1 MGSSRFFPVLI
12 FLVTLILGISAS
24 PVLTER
30 ATTPKCTA
38 NDIALVRRTVN
49 DEVYFC
55 KWWLSDGRT
64 RSPFYQF
71 TPIQV
76 TNLCRCIVAGSK
88 TASKPKRDEVSAPV
102 ENIMKRQTLASC
114 RAEVSRQFTMPWY
127 FCTFYNA
134 HSRTT
139 SPFARYS
146 AKALTTLCKCV
157 EEGFHFN
164 QEDFQLDQE
173 DLYLVQSIDS
183 DQKDFVV
190 LHNQAIFIC
199 QDVFV
204 FEEFIEVFKLVAV
217 KDILKDVLQDI
228 FANIVKVFDQ
238 NLIFI
243 QNHVEIFLQAPDNFV
258 FVQNLF
264 EDNLKVFVYVIDA
277 QDFKHV
283 EQNATE
289 SSTSVTVSASTSTS
303 GTSSFSGS
311 SGASETETTFSPST
325 NVNVLTTSTTGRPN
339 GPSFSIY
346 VPETPTTSASR
357 SSSSSAVDDNTSTS
371 FVDSSSSG
379 SQTNTQTVS
388 DTVSSS
394 AISATAS
401 TTSEASTTA
410 SSVSSNAGSTSSS
423 AASETDS
430 GSSAISMS
438 SSSSIS
444 SAELAITGT
453 SSTIDVSV
461 TSTDSATATD
471 SAATSSATSTVVD
484 DISFLVQRGVK
495 YSGTP
500 LTGLT
505 KRRVAND
512 LITCLSTCAG
522 SSACAATSFNLENL
536 SCDYFSA
543 IDQSSISTDAA
554 MIFAIATS
562 RVAVQSSSSISS
574 ESSVISG
581 SSSMASSTSGTGSTT
596 SDASTSSES
605 TPAPSYTDETGA
617 SATQSSSA
625 ASTTGSTNYQ
635 SDSSSSASS
644 TSTDASSTGDGDI
657 NTSSA
662 TQSESTSSASI
673 TETASVAADDSATS
687 LSSASTSLTSSTSGS
702 EEPQTTATQ
711 SSTESAIATAS
722 PVAGFQNVRIL
733 ATGSGTTVDGTA
745 LQMRNSVFG
754 FGLGGDDFKLTI
766 DKFGNLKDSA
776 GRFQAIKLNSR
787 FLPYWTQS
795 GPLVSQ
801 QNWGAPGYA
810 TISNCGVGL
819 DMIITCRLAVPYG
832 THSMTFFLIR
842 RPQGLELYAGR
853 NDGSHRDVRLQ
864 IDVSRPSS
872 TPSTVSTS
880 TSSSAGISVTSS
892 SSELGS
898 MTSSAS
904 SVDGESMV
912 TSASSSDESGS
923 ATISSDQG
931 SATFSPTVTDPAT
944 SSADSASSSSE
955 VSSTSTSVSE
965 TISTTDSSTTS
976 EQVTATSSSVGSS
989 ITSSSTAAATPT
1001 CGTVVP
1007 YSWPGSASDPSNACR
1022 STYTDVSS
1030 NINSYNI
1037 KCNID
1042 YNGADILITRGS
1054 DLLACIELCS
1064 ATNDCTAL
1072 VFNPANG
1079 NSCYIKNT
1087 VNPSSE
1093 DGFSGLSGSE
1103 FGIMFYSALKLKDCK
1118 TPSAPDASPYVDGST
1133 PSVGGA
1139 TFGIEINTDY
1149 EGTILSVSKK
1159 RTAVVIDDCLNA
1171 CAQNSACVGTA
1182 FHGSVCTL
1190 YSFINKD
1197 KRSIA
1202 LGTTFATIQARAN
1215 AASSS
1220 SDVLTSTAGS
1230 MTTESGST
1238 TTGASSSSGSDTATS
1253 TSSETFSSSATSD
1266 SSSSSTSLET
1276 SASST
1281 SSEVTGTSTS
1291 SEATSTSTSS
1301 DATSTSTSSDASSS
1315 STSSE
1320 STASSASS
1328 DSTSSSTFSA
1338 TTFSTSIISS
1348 PTPSGTASSSTP
1360 SSTPAGPTLP
1370 PVPIPTPIY
1379 VTPRSG
1385 SRLYVS
1391 GGTFNGNSIRGFSD
1405 GQNEYTGVDYDWTS
1419 IGGPSELRF
1428 VLNSTGSILLGSS
1441 GNVLCYSG
1449 KVTGNSYVEL
1459 SSRTVAYFKSSA
1471 AKTDTDQWTPLP
1483 CSISGNGKL
1492 SCTATVNGVSFPQFA
1507 ALSTHKLIPKS
1518 SNKLRLYK
1526 SGVTFTA
1533 STGATVNMYAAA

>member
-1 MGSSRFFPVLI
+1 
-12 FLVTLILGISAS
+12 
-24 PVLTER
+24 
-30 ATTPKCTA
+30 
-38 NDIALVRRTVN
+38 
-49 DEVYFC
+49 
-55 KWWLSDGRT
+55 
-64 RSPFYQF
+64 
-71 TPIQV
+71 
-76 TNLCRCIVAGSK
+76 
-88 TASKPKRDEVSAPV
+88 
-102 ENIMKRQTLASC
+102 
-114 RAEVSRQFTMPWY
+114 
-127 FCTFYNA
+127 
-134 HSRTT
+134 
-139 SPFARYS
+139 
-146 AKALTTLCKCV
+146 
-157 EEGFHFN
+157 
-164 QEDFQLDQE
+164 
-173 DLYLVQSIDS
+173 
-183 DQKDFVV
+183 
-190 LHNQAIFIC
+190 
-199 QDVFV
+199 
-204 FEEFIEVFKLVAV
+204 
-217 KDILKDVLQDI
+217 
-228 FANIVKVFDQ
+228 
-238 NLIFI
+238 
-243 QNHVEIFLQAPDNFV
+243 
-258 FVQNLF
+258 
-264 EDNLKVFVYVIDA
+264 
-277 QDFKHV
+277 
-283 EQNATE
+283 
-289 SSTSVTVSASTSTS
+289 
-303 GTSSFSGS
+303 
-311 SGASETETTFSPST
+311 
-325 NVNVLTTSTTGRPN
+325 
-339 GPSFSIY
+339 
-346 VPETPTTSASR
+346 
-357 SSSSSAVDDNTSTS
+357 
-371 FVDSSSSG
+371 
-379 SQTNTQTVS
+379 
-388 DTVSSS
+388 
-394 AISATAS
+394 
-401 TTSEASTTA
+401 
-410 SSVSSNAGSTSSS
+410 
-423 AASETDS
+423 
-430 GSSAISMS
+430 MS

-471 SAATSSATSTVVD
+471 SAATSSATSTIVD

-512 LITCLSTCAG
+512 LIICLSTCAG

-543 IDQSSISTDAA
+543 IDQSSMSPDAA

-562 RVAVQSSSSISS
+562 RVAIQSSSAISS
-574 ESSVISG
+574 ESIVISG
-581 SSSMASSTSGTGSTT
+581 SSSMASSPSGTGSTT

-605 TPAPSYTDETGA
+605 TPAPSYTDETGP

-625 ASTTGSTNYQ
+625 ASTTVSTNYQ

-644 TSTDASSTGDGDI
+644 TSTDISSTGDGDI

-673 TETASVAADDSATS
+673 TETASVAADEGATS
-687 LSSASTSLTSSTSGS
+687 LSSASTSLTSSTSSS
-702 EEPQTTATQ
+702 EESQITATT
-711 SSTESAIATAS
+711 SSTESAIATEA

-754 FGLGGDDFKLTI
+754 FGLGGDDYKLTI

-776 GRFQAIKLNSR
+776 GRFQTIKLNR

-795 GPLVSQ
+795 GPFISQ

-810 TISNCGVGL
+810 TISNCGVGP

-832 THSMTFFLIR
+832 THSMAFFLIR
-842 RPQGLELYAGR
+842 RPQGFELCAGR

-872 TPSTVSTS
+872 TPSTVSAS

-892 SSELGS
+892 SSDIGS
-898 MTSSAS
+898 TTSSAS
-904 SVDGESMV
+904 SVNGEIMV

-944 SSADSASSSSE
+944 SSADSTSSSSE
-955 VSSTSTSVSE
+955 VSSTSTSVSDI
-965 TISTTDSSTTS
+965 ISPTDSSTTS

-989 ITSSSTAAATPT
+989 ITSSSIAAATPT

-1007 YSWPGSASDPSNACR
+1007 YSWPGSASVPSNACR

-1054 DLLACIELCS
+1054 NLLACIELCS

-1093 DGFSGLSGSE
+1093 DGFAGLSGSDL
-1103 FGIMFYSALKLKDCK
+1103 GIMFYSALKLKDCK
-1118 TPSAPDASPYVDGST
+1118 PPSAPDASPYVDGST

-1139 TFGIEINTDY
+1139 TFGIEVNVAY
-1149 EGTILSVSKK
+1149 KGTLLSVSKK
-1159 RTAVVIDDCLNA
+1159 RTAIVIDDCLNA
-1171 CAQNSACVGTA
+1171 CAGNSACVGTA
-1182 FHGSVCTL
+1182 FDGSACTF
-1190 YSFINKD
+1190 YSSID
-1197 KRSIA
+1197 KHEKSVA

-1281 SSEVTGTSTS
+1281 SSEVTSTSTS
-1291 SEATSTSTSS
+1291 SE
-1301 DATSTSTSSDASSS
+1301 ATSTSTSSDASSS

-1320 STASSASS
+1320 SAASSASS

-1379 VTPRSG
+1379 VTPHSG

-1405 GQNEYTGVDYDWTS
+1405 GQNEYTGVDYDWTG

-1459 SSRTVAYFKSSA
+1459 SSRTAAYFKSSA

-1492 SCTATVNGVSFPQFA
+1492 SCSATVNGVSFPQFA

>member
-1 MGSSRFFPVLI
+1 
-12 FLVTLILGISAS
+12 
-24 PVLTER
+24 
-30 ATTPKCTA
+30 
-38 NDIALVRRTVN
+38 
-49 DEVYFC
+49 
-55 KWWLSDGRT
+55 
-64 RSPFYQF
+64 
-71 TPIQV
+71 
-76 TNLCRCIVAGSK
+76 
-88 TASKPKRDEVSAPV
+88 
-102 ENIMKRQTLASC
+102 
-114 RAEVSRQFTMPWY
+114 
-127 FCTFYNA
+127 
-134 HSRTT
+134 
-139 SPFARYS
+139 
-146 AKALTTLCKCV
+146 
-157 EEGFHFN
+157 
-164 QEDFQLDQE
+164 
-173 DLYLVQSIDS
+173 
-183 DQKDFVV
+183 
-190 LHNQAIFIC
+190 
-199 QDVFV
+199 
-204 FEEFIEVFKLVAV
+204 
-217 KDILKDVLQDI
+217 
-228 FANIVKVFDQ
+228 
-238 NLIFI
+238 
-243 QNHVEIFLQAPDNFV
+243 
-258 FVQNLF
+258 
-264 EDNLKVFVYVIDA
+264 
-277 QDFKHV
+277 
-283 EQNATE
+283 
-289 SSTSVTVSASTSTS
+289 
-303 GTSSFSGS
+303 
-311 SGASETETTFSPST
+311 
-325 NVNVLTTSTTGRPN
+325 
-339 GPSFSIY
+339 
-346 VPETPTTSASR
+346 
-357 SSSSSAVDDNTSTS
+357 
-371 FVDSSSSG
+371 
-379 SQTNTQTVS
+379 
-388 DTVSSS
+388 
-394 AISATAS
+394 
-401 TTSEASTTA
+401 
-410 SSVSSNAGSTSSS
+410 
-423 AASETDS
+423 
-430 GSSAISMS
+430 MS

-471 SAATSSATSTVVD
+471 SAATSSATSTIVD

-505 KRRVAND
+505 KRRVVND

-625 ASTTGSTNYQ
+625 ASTTVSTNYQ

-702 EEPQTTATQ
+702 EEPQITATQ

-776 GRFQAIKLNSR
+776 GHFLAIKLNSR

-880 TSSSAGISVTSS
+880 TSSSAGIPVTSL

-923 ATISSDQG
+923 PTISSDQG

-965 TISTTDSSTTS
+965 TISTTDSSTS
-976 EQVTATSSSVGSS
+976 IGSS
-989 ITSSSTAAATPT
+989 ITSSPTAAATPT

-1007 YSWPGSASDPSNACR
+1007 YSWPGSASVPSNACR

-1054 DLLACIELCS
+1054 NLLACIELCS

-1093 DGFSGLSGSE
+1093 DGFAGLSGSDL
-1103 FGIMFYSALKLKDCK
+1103 GIMFYSALKLKDCK
-1118 TPSAPDASPYVDGST
+1118 TPSAPDVSPYVDGST

-1139 TFGIEINTDY
+1139 TFDIEVNVAY
-1149 EGTILSVSKK
+1149 KGTLLSVSKK
-1159 RTAVVIDDCLNA
+1159 RTTVVIDDCLNA
-1171 CAQNSACVGTA
+1171 CAENSACVGTA
-1182 FHGSVCTL
+1182 FDGSACTF
-1190 YSFINKD
+1190 YSFID
-1197 KRSIA
+1197 KHEKSVA

-1215 AASSS
+1215 TASSS

-1338 TTFSTSIISS
+1338 TTFSTSIVSS

-1360 SSTPAGPTLP
+1360 SSTPAGPNLP

-1385 SRLYVS
+1385 SKLYVS
-1391 GGTFNGNSIRGFSD
+1391 GGTFNGNSMRGFSD

-1449 KVTGNSYVEL
+1449 KVTGNTYVEL
-1459 SSRTVAYFKSSA
+1459 SSRTAAYFKSSA

-1492 SCTATVNGVSFPQFA
+1492 GCTATVNGVSFPQFA

>member
-1 MGSSRFFPVLI
+1 
-12 FLVTLILGISAS
+12 
-24 PVLTER
+24 
-30 ATTPKCTA
+30 
-38 NDIALVRRTVN
+38 
-49 DEVYFC
+49 
-55 KWWLSDGRT
+55 
-64 RSPFYQF
+64 
-71 TPIQV
+71 
-76 TNLCRCIVAGSK
+76 
-88 TASKPKRDEVSAPV
+88 
-102 ENIMKRQTLASC
+102 
-114 RAEVSRQFTMPWY
+114 
-127 FCTFYNA
+127 
-134 HSRTT
+134 
-139 SPFARYS
+139 
-146 AKALTTLCKCV
+146 
-157 EEGFHFN
+157 
-164 QEDFQLDQE
+164 
-173 DLYLVQSIDS
+173 
-183 DQKDFVV
+183 
-190 LHNQAIFIC
+190 
-199 QDVFV
+199 
-204 FEEFIEVFKLVAV
+204 
-217 KDILKDVLQDI
+217 
-228 FANIVKVFDQ
+228 
-238 NLIFI
+238 
-243 QNHVEIFLQAPDNFV
+243 
-258 FVQNLF
+258 
-264 EDNLKVFVYVIDA
+264 
-277 QDFKHV
+277 
-283 EQNATE
+283 
-289 SSTSVTVSASTSTS
+289 
-303 GTSSFSGS
+303 
-311 SGASETETTFSPST
+311 
-325 NVNVLTTSTTGRPN
+325 
-339 GPSFSIY
+339 
-346 VPETPTTSASR
+346 
-357 SSSSSAVDDNTSTS
+357 
-371 FVDSSSSG
+371 
-379 SQTNTQTVS
+379 
-388 DTVSSS
+388 
-394 AISATAS
+394 
-401 TTSEASTTA
+401 
-410 SSVSSNAGSTSSS
+410 
-423 AASETDS
+423 
-430 GSSAISMS
+430 MS

-444 SAELAITGT
+444 SAEPAITGT

-471 SAATSSATSTVVD
+471 SAATSSATSTIVD

-543 IDQSSISTDAA
+543 IDQSSMSPDAA
-554 MIFAIATS
+554 MIFAIAAS
-562 RVAVQSSSSISS
+562 RVAIQSSSAISS
-574 ESSVISG
+574 ESIVISG
-581 SSSMASSTSGTGSTT
+581 SSSMASSPSGTGSTT

-625 ASTTGSTNYQ
+625 ASTTVSTNYQ
-635 SDSSSSASS
+635 SDPSSSASS
-644 TSTDASSTGDGDI
+644 TSTDISSTGDGDI

-673 TETASVAADDSATS
+673 TETASVAADGDAAS

-702 EEPQTTATQ
+702 EEPQITATQ

-722 PVAGFQNVRIL
+722 PVAGFQDVRIL

-754 FGLGGDDFKLTI
+754 FGLGGDDYKLTI
-766 DKFGNLKDSA
+766 DKFGNLKDST

-787 FLPYWTQS
+787 SLPYWTQS

-801 QNWGAPGYA
+801 QNWGVPGYA

-819 DMIITCRLAVPYG
+819 DMIITCRLSVPYG

-842 RPQGLELYAGR
+842 RPQGFELYAGR

-872 TPSTVSTS
+872 TPSTVPTS

-892 SSELGS
+892 SSEIGS

-904 SVDGESMV
+904 SVDGEN
-912 TSASSSDESGS
+912 
-923 ATISSDQG
+923 
-931 SATFSPTVTDPAT
+931 PAT
-944 SSADSASSSSE
+944 SSADSTSSNSE
-955 VSSTSTSVSE
+955 VSSTSTSVSDI
-965 TISTTDSSTTS
+965 ISPTDSSTTS

-1007 YSWPGSASDPSNACR
+1007 YSWPGSASVPSDACR

-1054 DLLACIELCS
+1054 NFLACIELCS

-1093 DGFSGLSGSE
+1093 DGFAGLSGSDL
-1103 FGIMFYSALKLKDCK
+1103 GIMFYSALKLKDCR

-1139 TFGIEINTDY
+1139 TFGIEVNVAY
-1149 EGTILSVSKK
+1149 KGTLLSVSKK
-1159 RTAVVIDDCLNA
+1159 RTAVIIDDCLNA
-1171 CAQNSACVGTA
+1171 CAGNSACVGTA
-1182 FHGSVCTL
+1182 FDGSACTF
-1190 YSFINKD
+1190 YSSID
-1197 KRSIA
+1197 KHEKSVA

-1220 SDVLTSTAGS
+1220 SDVLTSTAGL

-1253 TSSETFSSSATSD
+1253 TASETFCSSATSD

-1291 SEATSTSTSS
+1291 SEVTGTSTFS
-1301 DATSTSTSSDASSS
+1301 DASSSSTSSDASSS

-1328 DSTSSSTFSA
+1328 DSTSPSTFSA

-1348 PTPSGTASSSTP
+1348 PTPSASASFSAP
-1360 SSTPAGPTLP
+1360 YSTPAGPTLP
-1370 PVPIPTPIY
+1370 PVPVPTP
-1379 VTPRSG
+1379 VTVIR
-1385 SRLYVS
+1385 
-1391 GGTFNGNSIRGFSD
+1391 GGTGIDVTSGPYSGYSIRGANNGKDVSTVVYFTDLGGPLLSYTLRSD
-1405 GQNEYTGVDYDWTS
+1405 GYIY
-1419 IGGPSELRF
+1419 
-1428 VLNSTGSILLGSS
+1428 LGS
-1441 GNVLCYSG
+1441 GNVLCYANEG
-1449 KVTGNSYVEL
+1449 TLPNSNKYLEL
-1459 SSRTVAYFKSSA
+1459 GSHSASYLASSMGSA
-1471 AKTDTDQWTPLP
+1471 GPKRWTPLS
-1483 CSISGNGKL
+1483 CSIDQSGAL
-1492 SCTATVNGVSFPQFA
+1492 SCTAKISGSTFNQFRVSSSLLSYKN
-1507 ALSTHKLIPKS
+1507 ALVLATTGLS
-1518 SNKLRLYK
+1518 SGSPARL
-1526 SGVTFTA
+1526 TA
-1533 STGATVNMYAAA
+1533 R

>member
-1 MGSSRFFPVLI
+1 MSSSSVRTSSSSSRTSSSSSIRTPSPSVLTSSLSAGSSSSSRSSF
-12 FLVTLILGISAS
+12 IS
-24 PVLTER
+24 
-30 ATTPKCTA
+30 
-38 NDIALVRRTVN
+38 
-49 DEVYFC
+49 
-55 KWWLSDGRT
+55 
-64 RSPFYQF
+64 
-71 TPIQV
+71 
-76 TNLCRCIVAGSK
+76 
-88 TASKPKRDEVSAPV
+88 
-102 ENIMKRQTLASC
+102 
-114 RAEVSRQFTMPWY
+114 
-127 FCTFYNA
+127 
-134 HSRTT
+134 T
-139 SPFARYS
+139 S
-146 AKALTTLCKCV
+146 
-157 EEGFHFN
+157 
-164 QEDFQLDQE
+164 
-173 DLYLVQSIDS
+173 
-183 DQKDFVV
+183 
-190 LHNQAIFIC
+190 
-199 QDVFV
+199 
-204 FEEFIEVFKLVAV
+204 
-217 KDILKDVLQDI
+217 
-228 FANIVKVFDQ
+228 
-238 NLIFI
+238 
-243 QNHVEIFLQAPDNFV
+243 
-258 FVQNLF
+258 
-264 EDNLKVFVYVIDA
+264 
-277 QDFKHV
+277 
-283 EQNATE
+283 ATE

-346 VPETPTTSASR
+346 VPQTPTTSASR

-562 RVAVQSSSSISS
+562 RVAIQSSSAISS
-574 ESSVISG
+574 ESSVTSG

-625 ASTTGSTNYQ
+625 ASTTVSTNYQ

-673 TETASVAADDSATS
+673 TETASVAADDGATS

-702 EEPQTTATQ
+702 EEPQNTATQ

-722 PVAGFQNVRIL
+722 LVAGFQNVRIL

-842 RPQGLELYAGR
+842 RPQGFELYAGR

-880 TSSSAGISVTSS
+880 TSSSAGIPVTSS
-892 SSELGS
+892 SSEIGS

-965 TISTTDSSTTS
+965 IISTTDSSTSS

-989 ITSSSTAAATPT
+989 ITSSPTAAATPT

-1007 YSWPGSASDPSNACR
+1007 YSWPGSASVPSNACR

-1054 DLLACIELCS
+1054 NLLACIELCS

-1093 DGFSGLSGSE
+1093 EGFAGLSGSDL
-1103 FGIMFYSALKLKDCK
+1103 GIMFYSALKLEDCK
-1118 TPSAPDASPYVDGST
+1118 TPSAPDVSPYVDGST

-1139 TFGIEINTDY
+1139 TFDIEVNVAY
-1149 EGTILSVSKK
+1149 KGTLLSVSKK
-1159 RTAVVIDDCLNA
+1159 RTTVVIDDCLNA
-1171 CAQNSACVGTA
+1171 CAENSACVGTA
-1182 FHGSVCTL
+1182 FDGSACTF
-1190 YSFINKD
+1190 YSFID
-1197 KRSIA
+1197 KHEKSVA

-1238 TTGASSSSGSDTATS
+1238 TTGAPSSSGSDTATS

-1338 TTFSTSIISS
+1338 TTSSTSIISS
-1348 PTPSGTASSSTP
+1348 PTPLGTASSSTP
-1360 SSTPAGPTLP
+1360 SSTPAGPSLP

-1459 SSRTVAYFKSSA
+1459 SSRTAAYFKSSA

>member
-1 MGSSRFFPVLI
+1 
-12 FLVTLILGISAS
+12 
-24 PVLTER
+24 
-30 ATTPKCTA
+30 
-38 NDIALVRRTVN
+38 
-49 DEVYFC
+49 
-55 KWWLSDGRT
+55 
-64 RSPFYQF
+64 
-71 TPIQV
+71 
-76 TNLCRCIVAGSK
+76 
-88 TASKPKRDEVSAPV
+88 
-102 ENIMKRQTLASC
+102 
-114 RAEVSRQFTMPWY
+114 
-127 FCTFYNA
+127 
-134 HSRTT
+134 
-139 SPFARYS
+139 
-146 AKALTTLCKCV
+146 
-157 EEGFHFN
+157 
-164 QEDFQLDQE
+164 
-173 DLYLVQSIDS
+173 
-183 DQKDFVV
+183 
-190 LHNQAIFIC
+190 
-199 QDVFV
+199 
-204 FEEFIEVFKLVAV
+204 
-217 KDILKDVLQDI
+217 
-228 FANIVKVFDQ
+228 
-238 NLIFI
+238 
-243 QNHVEIFLQAPDNFV
+243 
-258 FVQNLF
+258 
-264 EDNLKVFVYVIDA
+264 
-277 QDFKHV
+277 
-283 EQNATE
+283 
-289 SSTSVTVSASTSTS
+289 
-303 GTSSFSGS
+303 
-311 SGASETETTFSPST
+311 
-325 NVNVLTTSTTGRPN
+325 
-339 GPSFSIY
+339 
-346 VPETPTTSASR
+346 
-357 SSSSSAVDDNTSTS
+357 
-371 FVDSSSSG
+371 
-379 SQTNTQTVS
+379 
-388 DTVSSS
+388 
-394 AISATAS
+394 
-401 TTSEASTTA
+401 
-410 SSVSSNAGSTSSS
+410 
-423 AASETDS
+423 
-430 GSSAISMS
+430 MS

-444 SAELAITGT
+444 SAEPAITGA

-471 SAATSSATSTVVD
+471 SAATSSATSTIVD

-500 LTGLT
+500 LTDLT

-543 IDQSSISTDAA
+543 IDQSSMSPDAA

-562 RVAVQSSSSISS
+562 RVAIQSSSAISS

-581 SSSMASSTSGTGSTT
+581 SSSMASSPSGTGSTT
-596 SDASTSSES
+596 SDASISSES

-625 ASTTGSTNYQ
+625 ASTTVSTNYQ

-644 TSTDASSTGDGDI
+644 TSTDISSTGDGDI

-673 TETASVAADDSATS
+673 TETASVAADGDATS
-687 LSSASTSLTSSTSGS
+687 LSSASTFLTSSTSGS
-702 EEPQTTATQ
+702 EEPQITATQ

-745 LQMRNSVFG
+745 LQMRNSVSG
-754 FGLGGDDFKLTI
+754 FGLGGDDYKLTI
-766 DKFGNLKDSA
+766 DKFGNLKDST

-801 QNWGAPGYA
+801 QNWGVPGYA
-810 TISNCGVGL
+810 TISKCGVGL
-819 DMIITCRLAVPYG
+819 DMIITCRLSVPYG
-832 THSMTFFLIR
+832 THSMNFFLIR
-842 RPQGLELYAGR
+842 RPQGFEF
-853 NDGSHRDVRLQ
+853 
-864 IDVSRPSS
+864 
-872 TPSTVSTS
+872 
-880 TSSSAGISVTSS
+880 
-892 SSELGS
+892 
-898 MTSSAS
+898 
-904 SVDGESMV
+904 
-912 TSASSSDESGS
+912 
-923 ATISSDQG
+923 SDQG

-944 SSADSASSSSE
+944 SSADSTSSNSE
-955 VSSTSTSVSE
+955 VSSTSTSVSDI
-965 TISTTDSSTTS
+965 ISPTDSSTTS

-1007 YSWPGSASDPSNACR
+1007 YSWPGSASVPSNACR

-1054 DLLACIELCS
+1054 NLLACVELCS

-1093 DGFSGLSGSE
+1093 DGFAGLSGSDL
-1103 FGIMFYSALKLKDCK
+1103 GIMFYSALKLKDCK
-1118 TPSAPDASPYVDGST
+1118 TPSAPDVSPYVDGST

-1139 TFGIEINTDY
+1139 TFDIEVNVAY
-1149 EGTILSVSKK
+1149 KGTLLSVSNK
-1159 RTAVVIDDCLNA
+1159 RTTVVIDDCLNA
-1171 CAQNSACVGTA
+1171 CAGNSACVGTA
-1182 FHGSVCTL
+1182 FDGSACTF
-1190 YSFINKD
+1190 YSSID
-1197 KRSIA
+1197 KHEKSVA
-1202 LGTTFATIQARAN
+1202 LGTTFATIQARTN

-1220 SDVLTSTAGS
+1220 SGVLTSTAGS
-1230 MTTESGST
+1230 VTTESGST

-1281 SSEVTGTSTS
+1281 SSEVTSTSTSSEVTGTSTS
-1291 SEATSTSTSS
+1291 SE
-1301 DATSTSTSSDASSS
+1301 ASSS

-1320 STASSASS
+1320 FTASSASS
-1328 DSTSSSTFSA
+1328 DSTSSSIFQA
-1338 TTFSTSIISS
+1338 TTFSTSVISS
-1348 PTPSGTASSSTP
+1348 PTPSGSASSSTP

-1405 GQNEYTGVDYDWTS
+1405 GQNEYTGVDYDWTG
-1419 IGGPSELRF
+1419 ILGGPSELRF
-1428 VLNSTGSILLGSS
+1428 ALNSTGSILLGSS

-1449 KVTGNSYVEL
+1449 KATGNSYVEL
-1459 SSRTVAYFKSSA
+1459 SSRTAAYFKSSA
-1471 AKTDTDQWTPLP
+1471 AKTDADQWTPLP
-1483 CSISGNGKL
+1483 CSISGSGKL

-1526 SGVTFTA
+1526 SGVTLTA
-1533 STGATVNMYAAA
+1533 STGATVSMYAAA

>member
-1 MGSSRFFPVLI
+1 
-12 FLVTLILGISAS
+12 
-24 PVLTER
+24 
-30 ATTPKCTA
+30 
-38 NDIALVRRTVN
+38 
-49 DEVYFC
+49 
-55 KWWLSDGRT
+55 
-64 RSPFYQF
+64 
-71 TPIQV
+71 
-76 TNLCRCIVAGSK
+76 
-88 TASKPKRDEVSAPV
+88 
-102 ENIMKRQTLASC
+102 
-114 RAEVSRQFTMPWY
+114 
-127 FCTFYNA
+127 
-134 HSRTT
+134 
-139 SPFARYS
+139 
-146 AKALTTLCKCV
+146 
-157 EEGFHFN
+157 
-164 QEDFQLDQE
+164 
-173 DLYLVQSIDS
+173 
-183 DQKDFVV
+183 
-190 LHNQAIFIC
+190 
-199 QDVFV
+199 
-204 FEEFIEVFKLVAV
+204 
-217 KDILKDVLQDI
+217 
-228 FANIVKVFDQ
+228 
-238 NLIFI
+238 
-243 QNHVEIFLQAPDNFV
+243 
-258 FVQNLF
+258 
-264 EDNLKVFVYVIDA
+264 
-277 QDFKHV
+277 
-283 EQNATE
+283 
-289 SSTSVTVSASTSTS
+289 
-303 GTSSFSGS
+303 
-311 SGASETETTFSPST
+311 
-325 NVNVLTTSTTGRPN
+325 
-339 GPSFSIY
+339 
-346 VPETPTTSASR
+346 
-357 SSSSSAVDDNTSTS
+357 
-371 FVDSSSSG
+371 
-379 SQTNTQTVS
+379 
-388 DTVSSS
+388 
-394 AISATAS
+394 
-401 TTSEASTTA
+401 
-410 SSVSSNAGSTSSS
+410 
-423 AASETDS
+423 
-430 GSSAISMS
+430 MS

-453 SSTIDVSV
+453 TSTIDVSV

-471 SAATSSATSTVVD
+471 SAATSSATSTIVD

-543 IDQSSISTDAA
+543 IDQSSMSPDAA

-562 RVAVQSSSSISS
+562 RVAIQSSSAISS
-574 ESSVISG
+574 ESIVISG
-581 SSSMASSTSGTGSTT
+581 SSSMASSPSGTGSTT

-605 TPAPSYTDETGA
+605 TPAPSYTDETNA

-625 ASTTGSTNYQ
+625 ASTTVSTNYQ

-673 TETASVAADDSATS
+673 TETASVAADDGATS

-702 EEPQTTATQ
+702 EEPQITTTP
-711 SSTESAIATAS
+711 SSTESAIATET
-722 PVAGFQNVRIL
+722 PVAEFQNVRIL

-745 LQMRNSVFG
+745 LQVRNSVSG

-801 QNWGAPGYA
+801 QNWGAPDYA

-842 RPQGLELYAGR
+842 RPQGFELYAGR

-892 SSELGS
+892 SSEIGS

-965 TISTTDSSTTS
+965 TISTTDSSTS
-976 EQVTATSSSVGSS
+976 IGSS
-989 ITSSSTAAATPT
+989 ITGSPTAAAIPT

-1007 YSWPGSASDPSNACR
+1007 YSWPGSASVPSNACR

-1054 DLLACIELCS
+1054 NLLACIELCS

-1093 DGFSGLSGSE
+1093 DGFAGLSGSDL
-1103 FGIMFYSALKLKDCK
+1103 GIMFYSALKLKDCK

-1139 TFGIEINTDY
+1139 TFGIEFNVAY
-1149 EGTILSVSKK
+1149 KGTLLSVSKK
-1159 RTAVVIDDCLNA
+1159 RTAIVIDDCLNA
-1171 CAQNSACVGTA
+1171 CAGNSACVGTA
-1182 FHGSVCTL
+1182 FDGSACTF
-1190 YSFINKD
+1190 YSSID
-1197 KRSIA
+1197 KHEKSVA

-1230 MTTESGST
+1230 MTTESEST

-1253 TSSETFSSSATSD
+1253 TSSETSSSSATSD

-1276 SASST
+1276 GASSTSSEVTSTST

-1291 SEATSTSTSS
+1291 SE
-1301 DATSTSTSSDASSS
+1301 ATSTSTSSDASSS

-1338 TTFSTSIISS
+1338 TTFPTSIISS
-1348 PTPSGTASSSTP
+1348 PTPSASASSSAP

-1370 PVPIPTPIY
+1370 PVPTPTPIY

-1385 SRLYVS
+1385 SRLYAN
-1391 GGTFNGNSIRGFSD
+1391 GGIFDGDSIRGFSD
-1405 GQNEYTGVDYDWTS
+1405 GQNEYTGVDYDWTGFL
-1419 IGGPSELRF
+1419 GGPSELRF
-1428 VLNSTGSILLGSS
+1428 ALNSTGSILLGSS

-1459 SSRTVAYFKSSA
+1459 SSRTAAYFKSSA

-1483 CSISGNGKL
+1483 CSISGSGKL
-1492 SCTATVNGVSFPQFA
+1492 SCTAAVNGVSFPQFA

-1526 SGVTFTA
+1526 SGVTFTV

>member
-1 MGSSRFFPVLI
+1 
-12 FLVTLILGISAS
+12 
-24 PVLTER
+24 
-30 ATTPKCTA
+30 
-38 NDIALVRRTVN
+38 
-49 DEVYFC
+49 
-55 KWWLSDGRT
+55 
-64 RSPFYQF
+64 
-71 TPIQV
+71 
-76 TNLCRCIVAGSK
+76 
-88 TASKPKRDEVSAPV
+88 
-102 ENIMKRQTLASC
+102 
-114 RAEVSRQFTMPWY
+114 
-127 FCTFYNA
+127 
-134 HSRTT
+134 
-139 SPFARYS
+139 
-146 AKALTTLCKCV
+146 
-157 EEGFHFN
+157 
-164 QEDFQLDQE
+164 
-173 DLYLVQSIDS
+173 
-183 DQKDFVV
+183 
-190 LHNQAIFIC
+190 
-199 QDVFV
+199 
-204 FEEFIEVFKLVAV
+204 
-217 KDILKDVLQDI
+217 
-228 FANIVKVFDQ
+228 
-238 NLIFI
+238 
-243 QNHVEIFLQAPDNFV
+243 
-258 FVQNLF
+258 
-264 EDNLKVFVYVIDA
+264 
-277 QDFKHV
+277 
-283 EQNATE
+283 
-289 SSTSVTVSASTSTS
+289 
-303 GTSSFSGS
+303 
-311 SGASETETTFSPST
+311 
-325 NVNVLTTSTTGRPN
+325 
-339 GPSFSIY
+339 
-346 VPETPTTSASR
+346 
-357 SSSSSAVDDNTSTS
+357 
-371 FVDSSSSG
+371 
-379 SQTNTQTVS
+379 
-388 DTVSSS
+388 
-394 AISATAS
+394 
-401 TTSEASTTA
+401 
-410 SSVSSNAGSTSSS
+410 
-423 AASETDS
+423 
-430 GSSAISMS
+430 MS

-444 SAELAITGT
+444 SAEPAITGT

-471 SAATSSATSTVVD
+471 SAATSSATSTIVD
-484 DISFLVQRGVK
+484 DISFLVQRGIK

-522 SSACAATSFNLENL
+522 SSACAATSFNIEDL

-543 IDQSSISTDAA
+543 IDQSSMSPDTA

-562 RVAVQSSSSISS
+562 RVAIQSSSAISS

-605 TPAPSYTDETGA
+605 TPAPSYTVETGA
-617 SATQSSSA
+617 SAKQSSSA
-625 ASTTGSTNYQ
+625 ASTTVSTNYQ

-662 TQSESTSSASI
+662 TQSESTSSAST
-673 TETASVAADDSATS
+673 TETASVAADDDAIS

-702 EEPQTTATQ
+702 EEPQITATQ
-711 SSTESAIATAS
+711 SSTESAIATET
-722 PVAGFQNVRIL
+722 PVARFQNVRIL

-745 LQMRNSVFG
+745 LQVRNSVFG

-795 GPLVSQ
+795 GPLVPQ

-819 DMIITCRLAVPYG
+819 DMIMTCRLAVPHG

-842 RPQGLELYAGR
+842 RPQGFELYAGR
-853 NDGSHRDVRLQ
+853 ND
-864 IDVSRPSS
+864 VSA
-872 TPSTVSTS
+872 S
-880 TSSSAGISVTSS
+880 TSSSAEISVTSS
-892 SSELGS
+892 SSDIGS
-898 MTSSAS
+898 TTSSAS
-904 SVDGESMV
+904 SVNGESMV

-944 SSADSASSSSE
+944 SSADSTSSSSE
-955 VSSTSTSVSE
+955 VSSTSTSVSDI
-965 TISTTDSSTTS
+965 ISPTDSSTTS

-989 ITSSSTAAATPT
+989 ITSSSTIAATPT

-1007 YSWPGSASDPSNACR
+1007 YSWPGSASVPSNACR

-1054 DLLACIELCS
+1054 NLLACIELCS

-1072 VFNPANG
+1072 VFSPANG

-1087 VNPSSE
+1087 VSPSSE
-1093 DGFSGLSGSE
+1093 DGFAGLSGSDLD
-1103 FGIMFYSALKLKDCK
+1103 IMFYSALKLKDCK
-1118 TPSAPDASPYVDGST
+1118 NPSAPDVSPYVDGST

-1139 TFGIEINTDY
+1139 TFGIEVNTDY

-1182 FHGSVCTL
+1182 FDGSVCTL
-1190 YSFINKD
+1190 YSVINKD

-1220 SDVLTSTAGS
+1220 PDVLTSTAGS

-1238 TTGASSSSGSDTATS
+1238 TTGASSSSRSDTATS
-1253 TSSETFSSSATSD
+1253 TSSETFSSSSTSD

-1281 SSEVTGTSTS
+1281 SSEVTSTSTS

-1320 STASSASS
+1320 STASSP
-1328 DSTSSSTFSA
+1328 
-1338 TTFSTSIISS
+1338 I
-1348 PTPSGTASSSTP
+1348 
-1360 SSTPAGPTLP
+1360 LP
-1370 PVPIPTPIY
+1370 PVPTPTPIY

-1385 SRLYVS
+1385 SRLYAN
-1391 GGTFNGNSIRGFSD
+1391 GGIFDGDSIRGFSD
-1405 GQNEYTGVDYDWTS
+1405 GQNEYTGVDYDWTGFL
-1419 IGGPSELRF
+1419 GGPSELRF
-1428 VLNSTGSILLGSS
+1428 ALNSTGSILLGSS

-1459 SSRTVAYFKSSA
+1459 SSRTAAYFKSSA

-1507 ALSTHKLIPKS
+1507 ALFTHSLSRKS

-1526 SGVTFTA
+1526 SGATLTA
-1533 STGATVNMYAAA
+1533 STGETVSMYAAA

>member
-1 MGSSRFFPVLI
+1 
-12 FLVTLILGISAS
+12 
-24 PVLTER
+24 
-30 ATTPKCTA
+30 
-38 NDIALVRRTVN
+38 
-49 DEVYFC
+49 
-55 KWWLSDGRT
+55 
-64 RSPFYQF
+64 
-71 TPIQV
+71 
-76 TNLCRCIVAGSK
+76 
-88 TASKPKRDEVSAPV
+88 
-102 ENIMKRQTLASC
+102 
-114 RAEVSRQFTMPWY
+114 
-127 FCTFYNA
+127 
-134 HSRTT
+134 
-139 SPFARYS
+139 
-146 AKALTTLCKCV
+146 
-157 EEGFHFN
+157 
-164 QEDFQLDQE
+164 
-173 DLYLVQSIDS
+173 
-183 DQKDFVV
+183 
-190 LHNQAIFIC
+190 
-199 QDVFV
+199 
-204 FEEFIEVFKLVAV
+204 
-217 KDILKDVLQDI
+217 
-228 FANIVKVFDQ
+228 
-238 NLIFI
+238 
-243 QNHVEIFLQAPDNFV
+243 
-258 FVQNLF
+258 
-264 EDNLKVFVYVIDA
+264 
-277 QDFKHV
+277 
-283 EQNATE
+283 
-289 SSTSVTVSASTSTS
+289 
-303 GTSSFSGS
+303 
-311 SGASETETTFSPST
+311 
-325 NVNVLTTSTTGRPN
+325 
-339 GPSFSIY
+339 
-346 VPETPTTSASR
+346 
-357 SSSSSAVDDNTSTS
+357 
-371 FVDSSSSG
+371 
-379 SQTNTQTVS
+379 
-388 DTVSSS
+388 
-394 AISATAS
+394 
-401 TTSEASTTA
+401 
-410 SSVSSNAGSTSSS
+410 
-423 AASETDS
+423 
-430 GSSAISMS
+430 MS

-444 SAELAITGT
+444 SAEPAITGA
-453 SSTIDVSV
+453 SSTIDIPV
-461 TSTDSATATD
+461 TSTDSAAATD
-471 SAATSSATSTVVD
+471 SAATSSATSTIVG

-522 SSACAATSFNLENL
+522 SSACAATSFNIENL

-543 IDQSSISTDAA
+543 IDQSSISPDTA

-562 RVAVQSSSSISS
+562 RVAIQSSSAISS

-625 ASTTGSTNYQ
+625 ASTTVSTNYQ

-673 TETASVAADDSATS
+673 TKTVSVAADEGATS

-702 EEPQTTATQ
+702 EESQITATP
-711 SSTESAIATAS
+711 SSTESAIATET

-745 LQMRNSVFG
+745 LQVRNSVFG

-819 DMIITCRLAVPYG
+819 DMIMTCRLAVPHG

-842 RPQGLELYAGR
+842 RPQGFELYAGR
-853 NDGSHRDVRLQ
+853 NDGSHRDVQLQ
-864 IDVSRPSS
+864 IDVSLSASTRSS
-872 TPSTVSTS
+872 VE
-880 TSSSAGISVTSS
+880 ISVTSS
-892 SSELGS
+892 SSDIGS
-898 MTSSAS
+898 TTSSAS
-904 SVDGESMV
+904 SVNGDIMV

-931 SATFSPTVTDPAT
+931 SATFPPTVTDPAT
-944 SSADSASSSSE
+944 SSADSTSSNSE
-955 VSSTSTSVSE
+955 VSSTSTSVSDI
-965 TISTTDSSTTS
+965 ISPTDSSTTS

-1007 YSWPGSASDPSNACR
+1007 YSWPGSASVPSNACR
-1022 STYTDVSS
+1022 STYTDGST

-1054 DLLACIELCS
+1054 NLLACIELCS

-1093 DGFSGLSGSE
+1093 DGFAGLSGSDL
-1103 FGIMFYSALKLKDCK
+1103 GIMFYSALKLKDCK
-1118 TPSAPDASPYVDGST
+1118 TPSPPDASPYVDGST

-1139 TFGIEINTDY
+1139 TFGIEVNTDY

-1159 RTAVVIDDCLNA
+1159 RNAVVIDDCLNA

-1182 FHGSVCTL
+1182 FDGSVCTL

-1202 LGTTFATIQARAN
+1202 LGTTFATIQARAS

-1281 SSEVTGTSTS
+1281 SSEVTSTSTS

-1348 PTPSGTASSSTP
+1348 PTPSASASSSAP
-1360 SSTPAGPTLP
+1360 SSTPARPTLP
-1370 PVPIPTPIY
+1370 PVPTPTPIY

-1385 SRLYVS
+1385 SRLYAN
-1391 GGTFNGNSIRGFSD
+1391 GGIFDGESIRGFSD
-1405 GQNEYTGVDYDWTS
+1405 GQNEYTGVDYDWTGYL
-1419 IGGPSELRF
+1419 GGPSELRF
-1428 VLNSTGSILLGSS
+1428 ALNSTGSILLGSS

-1459 SSRTVAYFKSSA
+1459 SSRTAAYFKSSA

>member
-1 MGSSRFFPVLI
+1 
-12 FLVTLILGISAS
+12 
-24 PVLTER
+24 
-30 ATTPKCTA
+30 
-38 NDIALVRRTVN
+38 
-49 DEVYFC
+49 
-55 KWWLSDGRT
+55 
-64 RSPFYQF
+64 
-71 TPIQV
+71 
-76 TNLCRCIVAGSK
+76 
-88 TASKPKRDEVSAPV
+88 
-102 ENIMKRQTLASC
+102 
-114 RAEVSRQFTMPWY
+114 
-127 FCTFYNA
+127 
-134 HSRTT
+134 
-139 SPFARYS
+139 
-146 AKALTTLCKCV
+146 
-157 EEGFHFN
+157 
-164 QEDFQLDQE
+164 
-173 DLYLVQSIDS
+173 
-183 DQKDFVV
+183 
-190 LHNQAIFIC
+190 
-199 QDVFV
+199 
-204 FEEFIEVFKLVAV
+204 
-217 KDILKDVLQDI
+217 
-228 FANIVKVFDQ
+228 
-238 NLIFI
+238 
-243 QNHVEIFLQAPDNFV
+243 
-258 FVQNLF
+258 
-264 EDNLKVFVYVIDA
+264 
-277 QDFKHV
+277 
-283 EQNATE
+283 
-289 SSTSVTVSASTSTS
+289 
-303 GTSSFSGS
+303 
-311 SGASETETTFSPST
+311 
-325 NVNVLTTSTTGRPN
+325 
-339 GPSFSIY
+339 
-346 VPETPTTSASR
+346 
-357 SSSSSAVDDNTSTS
+357 
-371 FVDSSSSG
+371 
-379 SQTNTQTVS
+379 
-388 DTVSSS
+388 
-394 AISATAS
+394 
-401 TTSEASTTA
+401 
-410 SSVSSNAGSTSSS
+410 
-423 AASETDS
+423 
-430 GSSAISMS
+430 MS

-453 SSTIDVSV
+453 TSTIDVSV

-471 SAATSSATSTVVD
+471 SAATSSATSTIVD

-543 IDQSSISTDAA
+543 IDQSSMSPDAA

-562 RVAVQSSSSISS
+562 RVAIQSSSAISS
-574 ESSVISG
+574 ESIVISG
-581 SSSMASSTSGTGSTT
+581 SSSMASSPSGTGSTT

-605 TPAPSYTDETGA
+605 TPAPSYTDETNA

-625 ASTTGSTNYQ
+625 ASTTVSTNYQ

-673 TETASVAADDSATS
+673 TETASVAADDGATS

-702 EEPQTTATQ
+702 EEPQITATP
-711 SSTESAIATAS
+711 SSTESAIATETPA
-722 PVAGFQNVRIL
+722 AEFQNVRIL

-745 LQMRNSVFG
+745 LQVRNSVSG

-801 QNWGAPGYA
+801 QNWGAPDYA

-842 RPQGLELYAGR
+842 RPQGFELYAGR

-892 SSELGS
+892 SSEIGS

-965 TISTTDSSTTS
+965 TISTTDSSTS
-976 EQVTATSSSVGSS
+976 IGSS
-989 ITSSSTAAATPT
+989 ITGSPTAAAIPT

-1007 YSWPGSASDPSNACR
+1007 YSWPGSASVPSNACR

-1054 DLLACIELCS
+1054 NLLACIELCS

-1093 DGFSGLSGSE
+1093 DGFAGLSGSDL
-1103 FGIMFYSALKLKDCK
+1103 GIMFYSALKLKDCK

-1139 TFGIEINTDY
+1139 TFGIEVNVAY
-1149 EGTILSVSKK
+1149 KGTLLSVSKK
-1159 RTAVVIDDCLNA
+1159 RTAIVIDDCLNA
-1171 CAQNSACVGTA
+1171 CAGNSACVGTA
-1182 FHGSVCTL
+1182 FDGSACTF
-1190 YSFINKD
+1190 YSSID
-1197 KRSIA
+1197 KHEKSVA

-1253 TSSETFSSSATSD
+1253 TSSETSSSSATSD

-1276 SASST
+1276 GASSTSSEVTSTST

-1291 SEATSTSTSS
+1291 SE
-1301 DATSTSTSSDASSS
+1301 ATSTSTSSDASSS

-1348 PTPSGTASSSTP
+1348 PTPSASASSSAP

-1370 PVPIPTPIY
+1370 PVPTPTPIY

-1385 SRLYVS
+1385 SRLYAN
-1391 GGTFNGNSIRGFSD
+1391 GGIFDGDSIRGFSD
-1405 GQNEYTGVDYDWTS
+1405 GQNEYTGVDYDWTGFL
-1419 IGGPSELRF
+1419 GGPSELRF
-1428 VLNSTGSILLGSS
+1428 ALNSTGSILLGSS

-1459 SSRTVAYFKSSA
+1459 SSRTAAYFKSSA

-1483 CSISGNGKL
+1483 CSISGSGKL
-1492 SCTATVNGVSFPQFA
+1492 SCTAAVNGVSFPQFA

-1526 SGVTFTA
+1526 SGVTFTV

>member
-1 MGSSRFFPVLI
+1 MSSSRF
-12 FLVTLILGISAS
+12 
-24 PVLTER
+24 
-30 ATTPKCTA
+30 
-38 NDIALVRRTVN
+38 
-49 DEVYFC
+49 
-55 KWWLSDGRT
+55 
-64 RSPFYQF
+64 
-71 TPIQV
+71 
-76 TNLCRCIVAGSK
+76 
-88 TASKPKRDEVSAPV
+88 
-102 ENIMKRQTLASC
+102 
-114 RAEVSRQFTMPWY
+114 
-127 FCTFYNA
+127 
-134 HSRTT
+134 
-139 SPFARYS
+139 
-146 AKALTTLCKCV
+146 
-157 EEGFHFN
+157 
-164 QEDFQLDQE
+164 
-173 DLYLVQSIDS
+173 
-183 DQKDFVV
+183 
-190 LHNQAIFIC
+190 
-199 QDVFV
+199 
-204 FEEFIEVFKLVAV
+204 
-217 KDILKDVLQDI
+217 
-228 FANIVKVFDQ
+228 
-238 NLIFI
+238 
-243 QNHVEIFLQAPDNFV
+243 
-258 FVQNLF
+258 
-264 EDNLKVFVYVIDA
+264 
-277 QDFKHV
+277 
-283 EQNATE
+283 
-289 SSTSVTVSASTSTS
+289 
-303 GTSSFSGS
+303 
-311 SGASETETTFSPST
+311 
-325 NVNVLTTSTTGRPN
+325 
-339 GPSFSIY
+339 
-346 VPETPTTSASR
+346 
-357 SSSSSAVDDNTSTS
+357 
-371 FVDSSSSG
+371 
-379 SQTNTQTVS
+379 
-388 DTVSSS
+388 
-394 AISATAS
+394 
-401 TTSEASTTA
+401 
-410 SSVSSNAGSTSSS
+410 
-423 AASETDS
+423 
-430 GSSAISMS
+430 
-438 SSSSIS
+438 IS
-444 SAELAITGT
+444 SAEPAITGA

-461 TSTDSATATD
+461 TSTDSAAATD
-471 SAATSSATSTVVD
+471 SAATSSATSTIVG

-505 KRRVAND
+505 KRRVADD

-522 SSACAATSFNLENL
+522 SSACAATSFNIENL
-536 SCDYFSA
+536 SCDYFST
-543 IDQSSISTDAA
+543 IDQSSMSPDAA

-562 RVAVQSSSSISS
+562 RVAVQSSSAISS

-581 SSSMASSTSGTGSTT
+581 SSSMASSPSGTGSTT

-605 TPAPSYTDETGA
+605 TPAPSYTDQTGA

-625 ASTTGSTNYQ
+625 ASTTVSTDYQ

-644 TSTDASSTGDGDI
+644 TSTNVSSTGDGDI

-662 TQSESTSSASI
+662 TQSESTSSAST
-673 TETASVAADDSATS
+673 TETASVAADDDAIS

-702 EEPQTTATQ
+702 EEPQITATQ
-711 SSTESAIATAS
+711 SSTESAIATET
-722 PVAGFQNVRIL
+722 PVARFQNVRIL

-745 LQMRNSVFG
+745 LQVRNSVSG

-776 GRFQAIKLNSR
+776 GHFQAIKLNSR

-819 DMIITCRLAVPYG
+819 DMIMTCRLAVPHG

-842 RPQGLELYAGR
+842 RPRGFELYAGR

-880 TSSSAGISVTSS
+880 TSSSAEISVTSS
-892 SSELGS
+892 SSDIGS
-898 MTSSAS
+898 TTSSAS

-944 SSADSASSSSE
+944 SSADSTSSSSE
-955 VSSTSTSVSE
+955 VSSTSTSVSDI
-965 TISTTDSSTTS
+965 ISPTDSSTTS

-989 ITSSSTAAATPT
+989 ITSSSTVAATPT

-1007 YSWPGSASDPSNACR
+1007 YSWPGSASVPSNACR

-1054 DLLACIELCS
+1054 NLLACIELCS

-1093 DGFSGLSGSE
+1093 DGFAGLSGSDL
-1103 FGIMFYSALKLKDCK
+1103 GIMFYSALKLKDCK
-1118 TPSAPDASPYVDGST
+1118 NPSAPDVSPYVDGST

-1139 TFGIEINTDY
+1139 TFGIEVNTDY

-1182 FHGSVCTL
+1182 FDGSVCTL
-1190 YSFINKD
+1190 YSVINKD

-1220 SDVLTSTAGS
+1220 PDVLTSTAGS

-1281 SSEVTGTSTS
+1281 SSEVTSTSTS
-1291 SEATSTSTSS
+1291 SEPTSTSTSS

-1328 DSTSSSTFSA
+1328 DSISSSTFSA

-1348 PTPSGTASSSTP
+1348 PTPSASVSSSAP

-1370 PVPIPTPIY
+1370 PVPTPTPIY

-1405 GQNEYTGVDYDWTS
+1405 GQNEYTGVDYDWTG
-1419 IGGPSELRF
+1419 IGGPSELPF

-1459 SSRTVAYFKSSA
+1459 SSRTAAYFKSSA

>member
-1 MGSSRFFPVLI
+1 M
-12 FLVTLILGISAS
+12 A
-24 PVLTER
+24 
-30 ATTPKCTA
+30 
-38 NDIALVRRTVN
+38 
-49 DEVYFC
+49 
-55 KWWLSDGRT
+55 
-64 RSPFYQF
+64 Q
-71 TPIQV
+71 
-76 TNLCRCIVAGSK
+76 
-88 TASKPKRDEVSAPV
+88 TAS
-102 ENIMKRQTLASC
+102 
-114 RAEVSRQFTMPWY
+114 
-127 FCTFYNA
+127 
-134 HSRTT
+134 
-139 SPFARYS
+139 
-146 AKALTTLCKCV
+146 
-157 EEGFHFN
+157 
-164 QEDFQLDQE
+164 
-173 DLYLVQSIDS
+173 
-183 DQKDFVV
+183 
-190 LHNQAIFIC
+190 
-199 QDVFV
+199 
-204 FEEFIEVFKLVAV
+204 
-217 KDILKDVLQDI
+217 DIV
-228 FANIVKVFDQ
+228 
-238 NLIFI
+238 
-243 QNHVEIFLQAPDNFV
+243 
-258 FVQNLF
+258 
-264 EDNLKVFVYVIDA
+264 
-277 QDFKHV
+277 
-283 EQNATE
+283 
-289 SSTSVTVSASTSTS
+289 
-303 GTSSFSGS
+303 
-311 SGASETETTFSPST
+311 
-325 NVNVLTTSTTGRPN
+325 
-339 GPSFSIY
+339 
-346 VPETPTTSASR
+346 
-357 SSSSSAVDDNTSTS
+357 SSSAV
-371 FVDSSSSG
+371 
-379 SQTNTQTVS
+379 
-388 DTVSSS
+388 
-394 AISATAS
+394 SATAS
-401 TTSEASTTA
+401 TTSEDSITA

-453 SSTIDVSV
+453 TSLIDVSV

-471 SAATSSATSTVVD
+471 SAATSSATSTIVD

-522 SSACAATSFNLENL
+522 SSACAVTSFNLENL

-543 IDQSSISTDAA
+543 IDQSSMSPDAA

-562 RVAVQSSSSISS
+562 RVAIQSSSAISS
-574 ESSVISG
+574 ESIVISG
-581 SSSMASSTSGTGSTT
+581 SSSMASSPSGTGSTT

-605 TPAPSYTDETGA
+605 TPAPSYTDETNA

-625 ASTTGSTNYQ
+625 ASTTVSTNYQ

-673 TETASVAADDSATS
+673 TETASVAADDGATS

-702 EEPQTTATQ
+702 EEPQITATP
-711 SSTESAIATAS
+711 SSTESAIATET
-722 PVAGFQNVRIL
+722 PVAEFQNVRIL

-745 LQMRNSVFG
+745 LQVRNSVSG

-801 QNWGAPGYA
+801 QNWGAPDYA

-842 RPQGLELYAGR
+842 RPQGFELYAGR

-892 SSELGS
+892 SSEIGS

-965 TISTTDSSTTS
+965 TISTTDSSTSS

-989 ITSSSTAAATPT
+989 ITGSPTAAAIPT

-1007 YSWPGSASDPSNACR
+1007 YSWPGSASVPSNACR

-1042 YNGADILITRGS
+1042 YNGADILITRGNH
-1054 DLLACIELCS
+1054 L
-1064 ATNDCTAL
+1064 
-1072 VFNPANG
+1072 
-1079 NSCYIKNT
+1079 
-1087 VNPSSE
+1087 
-1093 DGFSGLSGSE
+1093 
-1103 FGIMFYSALKLKDCK
+1103 
-1118 TPSAPDASPYVDGST
+1118 
-1133 PSVGGA
+1133 
-1139 TFGIEINTDY
+1139 
-1149 EGTILSVSKK
+1149 
-1159 RTAVVIDDCLNA
+1159 
-1171 CAQNSACVGTA
+1171 
-1182 FHGSVCTL
+1182 
-1190 YSFINKD
+1190 
-1197 KRSIA
+1197 
-1202 LGTTFATIQARAN
+1202 
-1215 AASSS
+1215 
-1220 SDVLTSTAGS
+1220 
-1230 MTTESGST
+1230 
-1238 TTGASSSSGSDTATS
+1238 
-1253 TSSETFSSSATSD
+1253 
-1266 SSSSSTSLET
+1266 
-1276 SASST
+1276 
-1281 SSEVTGTSTS
+1281 
-1291 SEATSTSTSS
+1291 
-1301 DATSTSTSSDASSS
+1301 
-1315 STSSE
+1315 
-1320 STASSASS
+1320 
-1328 DSTSSSTFSA
+1328 
-1338 TTFSTSIISS
+1338 S
-1348 PTPSGTASSSTP
+1348 PTPSASASSSAP

-1370 PVPIPTPIY
+1370 PVPTPTPIY

-1385 SRLYVS
+1385 SRLYAN
-1391 GGTFNGNSIRGFSD
+1391 GGIFDGDSIRGFSD
-1405 GQNEYTGVDYDWTS
+1405 GQNEYTGVDYDWTGFL
-1419 IGGPSELRF
+1419 GGPSELRF
-1428 VLNSTGSILLGSS
+1428 ALNSTGSILLGSS

-1459 SSRTVAYFKSSA
+1459 SSRTAAYFKSSA

-1483 CSISGNGKL
+1483 CSISGSGKL
-1492 SCTATVNGVSFPQFA
+1492 SCTAAVNGVSFPQFA

>member
-1 MGSSRFFPVLI
+1 
-12 FLVTLILGISAS
+12 
-24 PVLTER
+24 
-30 ATTPKCTA
+30 
-38 NDIALVRRTVN
+38 
-49 DEVYFC
+49 
-55 KWWLSDGRT
+55 
-64 RSPFYQF
+64 
-71 TPIQV
+71 
-76 TNLCRCIVAGSK
+76 
-88 TASKPKRDEVSAPV
+88 
-102 ENIMKRQTLASC
+102 
-114 RAEVSRQFTMPWY
+114 
-127 FCTFYNA
+127 
-134 HSRTT
+134 
-139 SPFARYS
+139 
-146 AKALTTLCKCV
+146 
-157 EEGFHFN
+157 
-164 QEDFQLDQE
+164 
-173 DLYLVQSIDS
+173 
-183 DQKDFVV
+183 
-190 LHNQAIFIC
+190 
-199 QDVFV
+199 
-204 FEEFIEVFKLVAV
+204 
-217 KDILKDVLQDI
+217 
-228 FANIVKVFDQ
+228 
-238 NLIFI
+238 
-243 QNHVEIFLQAPDNFV
+243 
-258 FVQNLF
+258 
-264 EDNLKVFVYVIDA
+264 
-277 QDFKHV
+277 
-283 EQNATE
+283 
-289 SSTSVTVSASTSTS
+289 
-303 GTSSFSGS
+303 
-311 SGASETETTFSPST
+311 
-325 NVNVLTTSTTGRPN
+325 
-339 GPSFSIY
+339 
-346 VPETPTTSASR
+346 
-357 SSSSSAVDDNTSTS
+357 
-371 FVDSSSSG
+371 
-379 SQTNTQTVS
+379 
-388 DTVSSS
+388 
-394 AISATAS
+394 
-401 TTSEASTTA
+401 
-410 SSVSSNAGSTSSS
+410 
-423 AASETDS
+423 
-430 GSSAISMS
+430 MS

-444 SAELAITGT
+444 SAEPAITGT

-471 SAATSSATSTVVD
+471 SAATSSATSTIVD

-522 SSACAATSFNLENL
+522 SSACAATSFNIENL

-543 IDQSSISTDAA
+543 IDQSSMSPDTA

-562 RVAVQSSSSISS
+562 RVAIQSSSAISS
-574 ESSVISG
+574 KSSVISG
-581 SSSMASSTSGTGSTT
+581 PSSMASSTSGTGSTT
-596 SDASTSSES
+596 SDASASSES

-617 SATQSSSA
+617 SATQSSAA
-625 ASTTGSTNYQ
+625 ASTTVSTNYQ

-673 TETASVAADDSATS
+673 TEIASVAADDGATS

-702 EEPQTTATQ
+702 EEPQITATQ

-722 PVAGFQNVRIL
+722 PVAGSRNVRIL

-754 FGLGGDDFKLTI
+754 FGLGGDDYKLTI

-776 GRFQAIKLNSR
+776 GRFQTIKLNSR
-787 FLPYWTQS
+787 LLPYWTQS

-842 RPQGLELYAGR
+842 RPQGFELYAGR

-864 IDVSRPSS
+864 IDVSLSA
-872 TPSTVSTS
+872 S
-880 TSSSAGISVTSS
+880 TSSSAEISVTSS
-892 SSELGS
+892 SSDVGS

-944 SSADSASSSSE
+944 SSADSTSSSSE

-965 TISTTDSSTTS
+965 TISTTDSSTSS

-1007 YSWPGSASDPSNACR
+1007 YSWPGSDSVPSNVCR

-1054 DLLACIELCS
+1054 NLQACIELCS

-1093 DGFSGLSGSE
+1093 DGFAGLSGSDL
-1103 FGIMFYSALKLKDCK
+1103 GIMFYSALKLKDCK
-1118 TPSAPDASPYVDGST
+1118 NPSAPDVSPYVDGST

-1139 TFGIEINTDY
+1139 IFGIEVNVAY
-1149 EGTILSVSKK
+1149 KGTLLSVSKK

-1171 CAQNSACVGTA
+1171 CAGNSACVGTA
-1182 FHGSVCTL
+1182 FDGSACTF
-1190 YSFINKD
+1190 YSSID
-1197 KRSIA
+1197 KHEKSVA

-1220 SDVLTSTAGS
+1220 SDVITSTAGL

-1238 TTGASSSSGSDTATS
+1238 TTGAWSSSGSDTATS
-1253 TSSETFSSSATSD
+1253 TSSETFSSSAISD

-1281 SSEVTGTSTS
+1281 SSEVTSTSTTSEVTSTSTTSEVTSTSTSSEVTSTSTSSEVTGTSTS
-1291 SEATSTSTSS
+1291 SEA
-1301 DATSTSTSSDASSS
+1301 SSS
-1315 STSSE
+1315 GTSSE
-1320 STASSASS
+1320 FTASSASS
-1328 DSTSSSTFSA
+1328 DSTSSSIFQA
-1338 TTFSTSIISS
+1338 TTFSTSVISS
-1348 PTPSGTASSSTP
+1348 STPSGSASSSTP
-1360 SSTPAGPTLP
+1360 SSAPAGPTLS

-1385 SRLYVS
+1385 SRLYVT

-1405 GQNEYTGVDYDWTS
+1405 GQNEYTGVDYDWTG

-1459 SSRTVAYFKSSA
+1459 SSRTAAYFKSSA

-1533 STGATVNMYAAA
+1533 SIGATVNMYAAA

>member
-1 MGSSRFFPVLI
+1 
-12 FLVTLILGISAS
+12 
-24 PVLTER
+24 
-30 ATTPKCTA
+30 
-38 NDIALVRRTVN
+38 
-49 DEVYFC
+49 
-55 KWWLSDGRT
+55 
-64 RSPFYQF
+64 
-71 TPIQV
+71 
-76 TNLCRCIVAGSK
+76 
-88 TASKPKRDEVSAPV
+88 
-102 ENIMKRQTLASC
+102 
-114 RAEVSRQFTMPWY
+114 
-127 FCTFYNA
+127 
-134 HSRTT
+134 
-139 SPFARYS
+139 
-146 AKALTTLCKCV
+146 
-157 EEGFHFN
+157 
-164 QEDFQLDQE
+164 
-173 DLYLVQSIDS
+173 
-183 DQKDFVV
+183 
-190 LHNQAIFIC
+190 
-199 QDVFV
+199 
-204 FEEFIEVFKLVAV
+204 
-217 KDILKDVLQDI
+217 
-228 FANIVKVFDQ
+228 
-238 NLIFI
+238 
-243 QNHVEIFLQAPDNFV
+243 
-258 FVQNLF
+258 
-264 EDNLKVFVYVIDA
+264 
-277 QDFKHV
+277 
-283 EQNATE
+283 
-289 SSTSVTVSASTSTS
+289 
-303 GTSSFSGS
+303 
-311 SGASETETTFSPST
+311 
-325 NVNVLTTSTTGRPN
+325 
-339 GPSFSIY
+339 
-346 VPETPTTSASR
+346 
-357 SSSSSAVDDNTSTS
+357 
-371 FVDSSSSG
+371 
-379 SQTNTQTVS
+379 
-388 DTVSSS
+388 
-394 AISATAS
+394 
-401 TTSEASTTA
+401 
-410 SSVSSNAGSTSSS
+410 
-423 AASETDS
+423 
-430 GSSAISMS
+430 MS

-444 SAELAITGT
+444 SAEPAITGT

-471 SAATSSATSTVVD
+471 SAATSSATSTIVD
-484 DISFLVQRGVK
+484 DISFLVQRGIK

-522 SSACAATSFNLENL
+522 SSACAATSFNIEDL

-543 IDQSSISTDAA
+543 IDQSSMSPDTA

-562 RVAVQSSSSISS
+562 RVAIQSSSAISS

-581 SSSMASSTSGTGSTT
+581 SSSMASSPSGTGSTT
-596 SDASTSSES
+596 SDASTSPES
-605 TPAPSYTDETGA
+605 TPAPSHTDETGA

-625 ASTTGSTNYQ
+625 ASTTVSTNYQ

-673 TETASVAADDSATS
+673 TEIASVAADDGATS

-702 EEPQTTATQ
+702 EEPQITATQ

-722 PVAGFQNVRIL
+722 PVARFQNVRIL

-754 FGLGGDDFKLTI
+754 FGLGGDDYKLTI

-776 GRFQAIKLNSR
+776 GRFQTIKLNSR
-787 FLPYWTQS
+787 LLPYWTQS

-842 RPQGLELYAGR
+842 RPQGFELYAGR

-864 IDVSRPSS
+864 IDVSLSA
-872 TPSTVSTS
+872 STS
-880 TSSSAGISVTSS
+880 PSAEISVTSS
-892 SSELGS
+892 SSDVGS

-944 SSADSASSSSE
+944 SSADSTSSSSE

-965 TISTTDSSTTS
+965 TISTTDSSTSS

-1007 YSWPGSASDPSNACR
+1007 YSWPGSDSVPSNVCR

-1054 DLLACIELCS
+1054 NLQACIELCS

-1093 DGFSGLSGSE
+1093 DGFAGLSGSDL
-1103 FGIMFYSALKLKDCK
+1103 GIMFYSALKLKDCK

-1139 TFGIEINTDY
+1139 TFGIEVNVAY
-1149 EGTILSVSKK
+1149 KGTLLSVSKK
-1159 RTAVVIDDCLNA
+1159 RTAAVIDDCLNA
-1171 CAQNSACVGTA
+1171 CAGNSACVGTA
-1182 FHGSVCTL
+1182 FDGSACTF
-1190 YSFINKD
+1190 YSSID
-1197 KRSIA
+1197 KHEKSVA

-1220 SDVLTSTAGS
+1220 SDVLTSIAGS

-1281 SSEVTGTSTS
+1281 SSEVT
-1291 SEATSTSTSS
+1291 STSTSS

-1348 PTPSGTASSSTP
+1348 PTPSASASSSAP

-1370 PVPIPTPIY
+1370 PVPTPTPIY

-1391 GGTFNGNSIRGFSD
+1391 GGNFNGNSIRGFSD
-1405 GQNEYTGVDYDWTS
+1405 GQNEYTGVDYDWTG

-1459 SSRTVAYFKSSA
+1459 SSRTAAYFKSSA